1 MEVFSYLYLLCREL
15 DVFLLFLEIKN
26 NTSDTI
32 YYVFLNYLH
41 ICTAITSNY
50 ESSYYKCVDSVQM
63 KTDYEI
69 VLSGLCILIN
79 KISKTIKTFFVLEHC
94 INKISHSH
102 KASISSWISWF
113 LDKNTCG
120 ISTGYHRNHYRMT
133 PRNRAT
139 KERQYWQQP
148 HGDVWTNTL
157 NSILTEDAT
166 EINKFKNINPSLLYH
181 IVWH

>member
-1 MEVFSYLYLLCREL
+1 M
-15 DVFLLFLEIKN
+15 LFLGYKIYLIWSQKS
-26 NTSDTI
+26 TYYTI
-32 YYVFLNYLH
+32 YFIFLNYLH
-41 ICTAITSNY
+41 ICTAIIISY
-50 ESSYYKCVDSVQM
+50 ESKCYKCADSMQM

-113 LDKNTCG
+113 LEKNTCG
-120 ISTGYHRNHYRMT
+120 ISTGYQSNLYRMT

-139 KERQYWQQP
+139 KER
-148 HGDVWTNTL
+148 
-157 NSILTEDAT
+157 LTMTDFT
-166 EINKFKNINPSLLYH
+166 SHLICCFTKLLYTKLMFLLKH
-181 IVWH
+181 FTVLL

>member
-1 MEVFSYLYLLCREL
+1 MLILGYSIYFLGYFYVIFWVQNLSYLESKSTYY
-15 DVFLLFLEIKN
+15 
-26 NTSDTI
+26 TI
-32 YYVFLNYLH
+32 YFIFLNYLH
-41 ICTAITSNY
+41 ICTAIIISY
-50 ESSYYKCVDSVQM
+50 ESKCYKRADSVQM

-113 LDKNTCG
+113 LDKNTYG

-133 PRNRAT
+133 PRNRAPKKNGT
-139 KERQYWQQP
+139 
-148 HGDVWTNTL
+148 G
-157 NSILTEDAT
+157 NSLMEMSGRI
-166 EINKFKNINPSLLYH
+166 P
-181 IVWH
+181 